1 MSRRILVDP
10 APLRESREFRLLFF
24 GQLVS
29 TLGSQLTVVA
39 IPFQVYA
46 ETHSS
51 FQVGAISIAQLIPLV
66 VGSLI
71 GGSVGD
77 AVDRRL
83 LLLVSSVALTFASG
97 GLALNALAAHPSLL
111 ALYLISAVAAGL
123 AGFSNPA
130 RNSVVPALVGPD
142 TLVAALSFLQALFQ
156 LGAVVGPAAAGLLI
170 GRAGIAWVYGID
182 AFTFFAA
189 IVATAMMRPIPPAAG
204 ADRPGLRSIVEG
216 IGYLRGRPVMQ
227 GAYLID
233 INAMVFGMPRALF
246 PAIGLAVFHGGPDI
260 VGYLFAAPG
269 LGALIGALTTGW
281 VARLDHRGRAVVVSV
296 VVWGFAITG
305 FGLSHL
311 LWLALGLLAVAGW
324 ADVISAVLR
333 NTILQTVVPEQFR
346 SRIIAIQLAV
356 VQGGPRVGDLE
367 SGGVAAL
374 AGTQFSVVS
383 GGAICVAGAV
393 ALALAMPAFARHRAS
408 HLGPLGDPDLAL
420 PPRRAGSP
428 RHDERRRRRVAP
440 LAPSTTVGDRREGVG
455 SGSSI
460 DPTDPTETVDHGA
473 DLLRRAPG

>member
-1 MSRRILVDP
+1 MARRILVDP
-10 APLRESREFRLLFF
+10 APLRESREFRLLFI

-46 ETHSS
+46 QTHSS
-51 FQVGAISIAQLIPLV
+51 LQVGAISVAQLIPLV

-77 AVDRRL
+77 AIDRRI

-97 GLALNALAAHPSLL
+97 ALALNSLSSHPSIPI
-111 ALYLISAVAAGL
+111 LYVISAVAGAL
-123 AGFSNPA
+123 SGFSNPA
-130 RNSVVPALVGPD
+130 RNSVVPLLVGQKN
-142 TLVAALSFLQALFQ
+142 LVAALSFLQALFQ
-156 LGAVVGPAAAGLLI
+156 LGAVVGPAMAGLLI
-170 GRAGIAWVYGID
+170 GHTGVAWVYGID
-182 AFTFFAA
+182 ALTFFAA
-189 IVATAMMRPIPPAAG
+189 IVATAMMRPIPPTAG
-204 ADRPGLRSIVEG
+204 ADKPGLRSIMDG
-216 IGYLRGRPVMQ
+216 IRYLRGRPVMQ

-233 INAMVFGMPRALF
+233 VNAMVFGMPRALF
-246 PAIGLAVFHGGPDI
+246 PALGLSLFHGGPDV

-281 VARLDHRGRAVVVSV
+281 VSGVNHRGRAVIVSV
-296 VVWGFAITG
+296 IIWGLAITG
-305 FGLSHL
+305 FGFSHV
-311 LWLALGLLAVAGW
+311 LWLALFLLAVAGW

-356 VQGGPRVGDLE
+356 VQGGPRIGDLE
-367 SGGVAAL
+367 AGGVASL

-393 ALALAMPAFARHRAS
+393 ALALAMPAFAHHRAS
-408 HLGPLGDPDLAL
+408 DLPAPADPDPFAAGPISENGLAE
-420 PPRRAGSP
+420 P
-428 RHDERRRRRVAP
+428 
-440 LAPSTTVGDRREGVG
+440 
-455 SGSSI
+455 
-460 DPTDPTETVDHGA
+460 
-473 DLLRRAPG
+473 

>member
-1 MSRRILVDP
+1 MARRIFVDP
-10 APLRESREFRLLFF
+10 APLRESREFRLLFV

-46 ETHSS
+46 QTHSS
-51 FQVGAISIAQLIPLV
+51 LQVGAISVAQLIPLV

-77 AVDRRL
+77 AIDRRVL
-83 LLLVSSVALTFASG
+83 LLLSSVALTFASG
-97 GLALNALAAHPSLL
+97 ALALNSLSAHPSIPI
-111 ALYLISAVAAGL
+111 LYVISAVAAAL
-123 AGFSNPA
+123 SGFSNPA
-130 RNSVVPALVGPD
+130 RNSVVPLLVGQKN
-142 TLVAALSFLQALFQ
+142 LVAALSFLQALFQ
-156 LGAVVGPAAAGLLI
+156 LGAVVGPAMAGLLI
-170 GRAGIAWVYGID
+170 GHTGVAWVYGID
-182 AFTFFAA
+182 ALTFFAA

-204 ADRPGLRSIVEG
+204 ADKPGLRSIMDG
-216 IGYLRGRPVMQ
+216 IRYLRGRPVMQ

-246 PAIGLAVFHGGPDI
+246 PALGLSLFHGGPDV

-281 VARLDHRGRAVVVSV
+281 ISGVDHRGRAVIISV
-296 VVWGFAITG
+296 IVWGLAITG
-305 FGLSHL
+305 FGFSHI
-311 LWLALGLLAVAGW
+311 LWLALLLLAVAGW

-356 VQGGPRVGDLE
+356 VQGGPRIGDLE
-367 SGGVAAL
+367 SGGVASL
-374 AGTQFSVVS
+374 AGTQLSVVS

-408 HLGPLGDPDLAL
+408 DLPTPMNPDPFATGPLSEDGLAE
-420 PPRRAGSP
+420 P
-428 RHDERRRRRVAP
+428 
-440 LAPSTTVGDRREGVG
+440 
-455 SGSSI
+455 
-460 DPTDPTETVDHGA
+460 
-473 DLLRRAPG
+473 

>member
-1 MSRRILVDP
+1 MARRILVDP
-10 APLRESREFRLLFF
+10 APLRESRDFRLLFI

-29 TLGSQLTVVA
+29 TIGSQLTVVA

-46 ETHSS
+46 QTHSS
-51 FQVGAISIAQLIPLV
+51 LQVGAISVAQLVPLV

-77 AVDRRL
+77 AIDRRT

-97 GLALNALAAHPSLL
+97 ALALNSLAAHPSIP
-111 ALYLISAVAAGL
+111 ALYVISAVAAGL

-130 RNSVVPALVGPD
+130 RNSVVPFLVGQD
-142 TLVAALSFLQALFQ
+142 NLVAALSFLQALFQ
-156 LGAVVGPAAAGLLI
+156 VGAVVGPAVAGLLI
-170 GRAGIAWVYGID
+170 GHTGVAWVYGID
-182 AFTFFAA
+182 ALTFFAA
-189 IVATAMMRPIPPAAG
+189 IIATAMMKPIPPAAG
-204 ADRPGLRSIVEG
+204 ADKPGLRSIMDG
-216 IGYLRGRPVMQ
+216 IRYLRGRPVMQ

-246 PAIGLAVFHGGPDI
+246 PAIGLSLFHGGPDV

-269 LGALIGALTTGW
+269 VGALIGAITTGW
-281 VARLDHRGRAVVVSV
+281 VSRLDHRGRAVVLSV
-296 VVWGFAITG
+296 VVWGLAITG
-305 FGLSHL
+305 FGFSHI
-311 LWLALGLLAVAGW
+311 LWLALVLLALAGW

-356 VQGGPRVGDLE
+356 VQGGPRIGDLE
-367 SGGVAAL
+367 SGGVASL

-393 ALALAMPAFARHRAS
+393 ALALAMPAFAHHRARDVRGATS
-408 HLGPLGDPDLAL
+408 TD
-420 PPRRAGSP
+420 
-428 RHDERRRRRVAP
+428 P
-440 LAPSTTVGDRREGVG
+440 LAAGPISEAGLAE
-455 SGSSI
+455 
-460 DPTDPTETVDHGA
+460 P
-473 DLLRRAPG
+473 